1 MAQIDHLFR
10 ETLRQGASDLH
21 MVIGRPP
28 MLRVRGDLVPT
39 SFPVLTAK
47 HSRDLIYEILNPEQR
62 DRIENHLDLDFA
74 YELESV
80 ARFRANI
87 FFQHRGMGA
96 VFRLI
101 PEKVLTLE
109 QLNMP
114 AVLKKIADMR
124 SGLVLVTGPTGS
136 GKSTTL
142 AAMIN
147 YINETREA
155 HILSI
160 EDPIEFVHQNK
171 RALLTQREVGTHT
184 ENFNVALKVAG
195 RQDPDIVLVGE
206 LRDLETISLALTLSS
221 FGILVFGTLHTN
233 SAMKTVDRI
242 IDVYPPEEQPQI
254 RAMLSDAVRGV
265 IAQQL
270 VQTADKKSRVASVE
284 ILVGSPAL
292 ANIIREGK
300 TNLIVSYMQSGAAD
314 GMQTMDQALIKLVQ
328 EGRIALENAL
338 EKCQDRNLVQSKV
351 KGLN

>member
-1 MAQIDHLFR
+1 MPQIDHLFR
-10 ETLRQGASDLH
+10 ETLKQGASDLH

-28 MLRVRGDLVPT
+28 MLRVRGELTPT
-39 SFPVLTAK
+39 AFPVLSAK
-47 HSRDLIYEILNPEQR
+47 HSKDLIYEILNQEQK
-62 DRIENHLDLDFA
+62 DRIENNLDLDFA
-74 YELESV
+74 YELTGV

-114 AVLKKIADMR
+114 PVLKKISDMR
-124 SGLVLVTGPTGS
+124 AGIVLVTGPTGS

-147 YINETREA
+147 YINESREA

-171 RALLTQREVGTHT
+171 RALITQREVGNHT

-242 IDVYPPEEQPQI
+242 IDVYPSEEQPQI
-254 RAMLSDAVRGV
+254 RAMLSDSLRGV

-270 VQTADKKSRVASVE
+270 LRTADDKSRTAAVE

-300 TNLIVSYMQSGAAD
+300 INLIASYMQAGAAD
-314 GMQTMDQALIKLVQ
+314 GMQTMDQALIKLVN
-328 EGRIALENAL
+328 EGHVSLDAAL
-338 EKCQDRNLVQSKV
+338 EKCQDRNLVQSKCRV
-351 KGLN
+351 

>member
-1 MAQIDHLFR
+1 MPQIDQLFQ
-10 ETLRQGASDLH
+10 ETMRQNASDLH

-28 MLRVRGDLVPT
+28 MLRVRGELIPT
-39 SFPVLTAK
+39 GFPILSAK
-47 HSRDLIYEILNPEQR
+47 HSRELIYEILSQEQR
-62 DRIENHLDLDFA
+62 ERIENHLDLDFA
-74 YELESV
+74 YELRGV

-101 PEKVLTLE
+101 PEKVITLE

-114 AVLKKIADMR
+114 PVLKKIADMR
-124 SGLVLVTGPTGS
+124 AGLVLVTGPTGS

-147 YINETREA
+147 YINESREA

-171 RALLTQREVGTHT
+171 RALITQREVGTHT

-254 RAMLSDAVRGV
+254 RAMLSDSVRGI

-270 VQTADKKSRVASVE
+270 IPTADGKTRCAGVE
-284 ILVGSPAL
+284 VLLGSPAL

-300 TNLIVSYMQSGAAD
+300 TNLIISYMQSGASD
-314 GMQTMDQALIKLVQ
+314 GMQTMDQALIKLVN
-328 EGRIALENAL
+328 EGRISLEAAL
-338 EKCQDRNLVQSKV
+338 EKCQDRNLVQSKC
-351 KGLN
+351 K